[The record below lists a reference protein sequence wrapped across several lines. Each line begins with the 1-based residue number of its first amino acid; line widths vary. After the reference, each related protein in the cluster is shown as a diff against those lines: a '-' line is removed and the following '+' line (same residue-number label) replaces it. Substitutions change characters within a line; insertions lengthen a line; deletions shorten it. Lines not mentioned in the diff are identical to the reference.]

1 MPQNLTDITI
11 SEVSLVDAP
20 ANKGARVMLFK
31 RDEVEKKDFSD
42 KEREHLA
49 GTGAAMPDGSFPI
62 QSVADLK
69 NAIHA
74 YGRAKDKA
82 KAKAHIISRAR
93 SLGATSELPEDWTKR
108 AKVFRSDGTVGSMP
122 SPTFKFNAALCSP
135 VAKDGD
141 GDGEATLFNDA
152 ISAGDAREYAEPIC
166 EEIQEANRAL
176 YDSICSIIDD
186 DTVADKQAMLA
197 QTFEQY
203 KECIGSLSTDIEK
216 ATTNAMAIALASGRN
231 PSSAVTALPLLQKD
245 NTMTEQELK
254 KKMDDAIATAVAPLN
269 AELAKRDAEIAVL
282 KMSEKH
288 KGYMDR
294 ADMSDKEK
302 SAFMSKSPD
311 ERDQHMKDN
320 PVEKRLPADVQ
331 KRLAEAD
338 ALQKRLAA
346 LEEKDE
352 LAAITKRAVEEYR
365 LPAEFGAVLQ
375 KAERG
380 DKEAIAKLGAKI
392 GELTKSRDEA
402 LRVGGVFKEFGTSR
416 GADGDAMQQ
425 LLAKRDELRKLDPSL
440 TQEKAFAK
448 VYADPANRDL
458 VAQEKRERMNKMAA
472 A

>member
-31 RDEVEKKDFSD
+31 RDESKKKDFSD
-42 KEREHLA
+42 KERERLA

-62 QSVADLK
+62 QNVADLK

-108 AKVFRSDGTVGSMP
+108 AKP
-122 SPTFKFNAALCSP
+122 I
-135 VAKDGD
+135 AKDD

-166 EEIQEANRAL
+166 EEIQEANCAL
-176 YDSICSIIDD
+176 YESICSIIDD

-203 KECIGSLSTDIEK
+203 KECIASISTEIQK
-216 ATTNAMAIALASGRN
+216 AISAALADGNR
-231 PSSAVTALPLLQKD
+231 AVVMTPQALQKD
-245 NTMTEQELK
+245 ETMTEADLK
-254 KKMDDAIATAVAPLN
+254 KKLDEAVAAAIAPLN
-269 AELAKRDAEIAVL
+269 EQIEKLGAENAIL

-288 KGYMDR
+288 KGYMDS

-320 PVEKRLPADVQ
+320 PLEKRLPADVQ

-352 LAAITKRAVEEYR
+352 LAAITKRAVEEYG

-380 DKEAIAKLGAKI
+380 DKEAIAKLGTKI
-392 GELTKSRDEA
+392 GELTRSRDEA

-458 VAQEKRERMNKMAA
+458 VAQEKRERLNKMAA

>member
-1 MPQNLTDITI
+1 MTPPSLERSAMPQNLTDITI

-31 RDEVEKKDFSD
+31 REFEKKDFSD
-42 KEREHLA
+42 KERERLA

-62 QSVADLK
+62 QNVADLK

-74 YGRAKDKA
+74 YGRAKDKT

-93 SLGATSELPEDWTKR
+93 SLGATRELPEDWTKR
-108 AKVFRSDGTVGSMP
+108 AKV
-122 SPTFKFNAALCSP
+122 SP

-152 ISAGDAREYAEPIC
+152 ISSGDAREYAEPIC
-166 EEIQEANRAL
+166 EEIQEANCAL
-176 YDSICSIIDD
+176 YESICSIIDD
-186 DTVADKQAMLA
+186 DTVTDKQAMLA

-203 KECIGSLSTDIEK
+203 KECIGSISTEIQK
-216 ATTNAMAIALASGRN
+216 AISAALAAGGST
-231 PSSAVTALPLLQKD
+231 SSVVMTPPLLQKD

-254 KKMDDAIATAVAPLN
+254 KKMDDAIAAAVAPLN
-269 AELAKRDAEIAVL
+269 EQIKSLGAENTIL

-288 KGYMDR
+288 KGYMDS

-352 LAAITKRAVEEYR
+352 LAAITKRAVEEYG
-365 LPAEFGAVLQ
+365 LPADFGPVLQ

-380 DKEAIAKLGAKI
+380 DKESIAKLGAKI

-425 LLAKRDELRKLDPSL
+425 LLAKRDELRKIDPSL